1 MLHTGACYTKLLS
14 DSLAIRYSE
23 TGFGGRG
30 RPRPGRF
37 QAYYRRIRA
46 SPLRSSHFIC
56 RFGILISGV
65 GGRAGGPRKF
75 GGREIL
81 ATRSGP
87 LAPGPGG
94 SRKLPGGS
102 RRPPGAGIF
111 PKDSRRLPGG
121 SSPEAPPQ
129 RLPGGLGLR
138 TAIIIP
144 ELKGNGHSNETAV
157 R

>member
-1 MLHTGACYTKLLS
+1 MFCNLYSMLYIVLS

-23 TGFGGRG
+23 TGFWGRG

-46 SPLRSSHFIC
+46 SPLRSRHFIC

-121 SSPEAPPQ
+121 SSPECWCWCSLSPTGAHQSQ
-129 RLPGGLGLR
+129 RFL
-138 TAIIIP
+138 
-144 ELKGNGHSNETAV
+144 
-157 R
+157 